1 MKFKHVDT
9 FLNIKTGRLF
19 ERNRQR
25 MGMCG
30 KVAGLGWGEQWSRM
44 NKKYILVGYINVTM
58 KLIACK
64 II

>member
-1 MKFKHVDT
+1 
-9 FLNIKTGRLF
+9 
-19 ERNRQR
+19 
-25 MGMCG
+25 MCG